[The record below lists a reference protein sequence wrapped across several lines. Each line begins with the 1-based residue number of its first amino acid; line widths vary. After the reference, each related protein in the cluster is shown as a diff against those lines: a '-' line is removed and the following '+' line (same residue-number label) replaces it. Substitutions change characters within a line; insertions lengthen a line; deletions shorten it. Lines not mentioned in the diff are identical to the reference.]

1 MSDLRN
7 SLWIL
12 TATSIAV
19 VTMWLV
25 VLPSV
30 HAQSPPDAPLFVRA
44 SVDNDRPYL
53 GQQITYIFKLYQKS
67 GITLPSGDV
76 RYESPDFAG
85 FWNSQ
90 SVEQDEYTETIDSNE
105 YRVIE
110 LRTVLFP
117 TVLGTIAI
125 EAAALTVS
133 DGTTGGQGK
142 LEAPPVTVQVRPLPS
157 GSPGG
162 FTGAVGRFDISAE
175 ADSAAGQVNEP
186 VQLRVTV
193 SGEGNIE
200 ALPDPAWP
208 EFAGWRVIESPADTD
223 SQVVAGQIT
232 GSRTYGIVL
241 VPEQAGELTI
251 PEIGYTHFDPGLGE
265 YVKAATAP
273 IVISVA
279 GADGLPEVPPIP
291 DSDPATEEE
300 APEMRPIKPVPPSLS
315 QAGRELTGSTF
326 YWAAWSIPALVIVG
340 AALWRR
346 RRARLE
352 TTRAGALRRNALPDA
367 QEVLS
372 HALTTGVD
380 PRAASAQAVLSYLSA
395 RLETPV
401 SGLTRQALLR
411 RLREA
416 GVGSD
421 LERRVEDTLSAG
433 EATRYSPPSDSSI
446 ETRDY
451 SNRAS
456 QLLSELEGAIGQ

>member
-1 MSDLRN
+1 MSDLRKF
-7 SLWIL
+7 LRIL
-12 TATSIAV
+12 TVTSIVV
-19 VTMWLV
+19 VTMSLV
-25 VLPSV
+25 ILPSA
-30 HAQSPPDAPLFVRA
+30 HAQSPPDASLFVRA

-67 GITLPSGDV
+67 GVTLPSGEV

-105 YRVIE
+105 YQVIE

-117 TVLGTIAI
+117 TVQGTVAI
-125 EAAALTVS
+125 KAAALTIP
-133 DGTTGGQGK
+133 DGTPGGQGK

-162 FTGAVGRFDISAE
+162 FTGAVGRFDIFAE

-251 PEIGYTHFDPGLGE
+251 PEIGYTHFDPGLE
-265 YVKAATAP
+265 QYVEAGTAP
-273 IVISVA
+273 IVISVV
-279 GADGLPEVPPIP
+279 GAERLPEVPPLP
-291 DSDPATEEE
+291 DPATGEEG
-300 APEMRPIKPVPPSLS
+300 PEMKSIKPAPPSLS
-315 QAGRELTGSTF
+315 QAGREFIGSTL
-326 YWAAWSIPALVIVG
+326 YWAVWSLPALAIVG
-340 AALWRR
+340 AVLWRR

-352 TTRAGALRRNALPDA
+352 TARAEALKRNALPDA
-367 QEVLS
+367 QEALS
-372 HALTTGVD
+372 RALTTGVD
-380 PRAASAQAVLSYLSA
+380 PRAATAQAVVSYLSA

-401 SGLTRQALLR
+401 SGLTRQGLLER
-411 RLREA
+411 IRDA

-421 LERRVEDTLSAG
+421 LERRVEESLSAG
-433 EATRYSPPSDSSI
+433 EAVSYSPPSDSSI
-446 ETRDY
+446 EAGDY
-451 SNRAS
+451 ANRAA

>member
-1 MSDLRN
+1 MSL
-7 SLWIL
+7 
-12 TATSIAV
+12 
-19 VTMWLV
+19 M

-30 HAQSPPDAPLFVRA
+30 HAQSPPDVPLFVRA

-67 GITLPSGDV
+67 DVTLPSGEV

-117 TVLGTIAI
+117 TVQGTVAI
-125 EAAALTVS
+125 KAAALTVP

-157 GSPGG
+157 GPPGG

-175 ADSAAGQVNEP
+175 ADSDAGQVNEP

-232 GSRTYGIVL
+232 GSRIYGIVL
-241 VPEQAGELTI
+241 VPEQSGELTI
-251 PEIGYTHFDPGLGE
+251 PEIGYTHFDPGLEE
-265 YVKAATAP
+265 YVEAATAP
-273 IVISVA
+273 IVISVV
-279 GADGLPEVPPIP
+279 GADGLPEVPPLP
-291 DSDPATEEE
+291 DLAAGEEG
-300 APEMRPIKPVPPSLS
+300 PEMKPIKPAPPSLS
-315 QAGRELTGSTF
+315 QAGREITGSTL
-326 YWAAWSIPALVIVG
+326 YWAAWILPALVIVG
-340 AALWRR
+340 AVLWRR

-352 TTRAGALRRNALPDA
+352 TARAEALKRNALPDA
-367 QEVLS
+367 QESLS
-372 HALTTGVD
+372 RALTTGVD
-380 PRAASAQAVLSYLSA
+380 PRAATAQAVLSYLSA

-401 SGLTRQALLR
+401 SGLTRQALLQ

-421 LERRVEDTLSAG
+421 LERRVEEILSAG
-433 EATRYSPPSDSSI
+433 ESTSYTPRADSSI
-446 ETRDY
+446 EAGDY
-451 SNRAS
+451 ANRAS
-456 QLLSELEGAIGQ
+456 QLLSDLEGAIGQ

>member
-7 SLWIL
+7 LLRIL

-19 VTMWLV
+19 VTMSLV

-67 GITLPSGDV
+67 GVTLPSGEV

-110 LRTVLFP
+110 LQTVLFP
-117 TVLGTIAI
+117 SVLGTIAI

-133 DGTTGGQGK
+133 DGTAGGQSK
-142 LEAPPVTVQVRPLPS
+142 LKAPPLTVQVRPLPS

-175 ADSAAGQVNEP
+175 VDLAAGQVNEP

-208 EFAGWRVIESPADTD
+208 EFDGWRVIESPADSD
-223 SQVVAGQIT
+223 SQVVAGRIT

-251 PEIGYTHFDPGLGE
+251 PEIGYTHFDPGLEE
-265 YVKAATAP
+265 YVEAATAP
-273 IVISVA
+273 IVISVV
-279 GADGLPEVPPIP
+279 GADGLPEVPPLP
-291 DSDPATEEE
+291 DPATGEEV
-300 APEMRPIKPVPPSLS
+300 PEIKPIKPVPPSLS
-315 QAGRELTGSTF
+315 QAGREFTGSTL
-326 YWAAWSIPALVIVG
+326 YWAAWSIPVLVIVG
-340 AALWRR
+340 AVLWRR

-352 TTRAGALRRNALPDA
+352 TARAEALRRNALPDA
-367 QEVLS
+367 QEALS
-372 HALTTGVD
+372 RALTTGVD
-380 PRAASAQAVLSYLSA
+380 PRAATAQAVLSYLSA

-401 SGLTRQALLR
+401 SGLTRQELLER
-411 RLREA
+411 IREA

-421 LERRVEDTLSAG
+421 LERRVEEILSAG
-433 EATRYSPPSDSSI
+433 EAASYTPPADESL

-451 SNRAS
+451 ANRAS

>member
-7 SLWIL
+7 LLRIL

-19 VTMWLV
+19 VTMSLV

-30 HAQSPPDAPLFVRA
+30 HAQSPPDVPLFVRA

-67 GITLPSGDV
+67 DVTLPSGEV

-90 SVEQDEYTETIDSNE
+90 SVEQDEYTETIDSKE

-117 TVLGTIAI
+117 TVQGTVAI
-125 EAAALTVS
+125 KAAALTVP
-133 DGTTGGQGK
+133 DGTTGGEGK

-157 GSPGG
+157 GPPGG

-208 EFAGWRVIESPADTD
+208 EFDGWRVIESPADTD

-251 PEIGYTHFDPGLGE
+251 PVIGYTHFDPGLEE
-265 YVKAATAP
+265 YVEAATAP
-273 IVISVA
+273 IVISVV
-279 GADGLPEVPPIP
+279 GADGLPEVPPLP
-291 DSDPATEEE
+291 DPAAGEEG
-300 APEMRPIKPVPPSLS
+300 PEMKPIKPAPPSLS
-315 QAGRELTGSTF
+315 QAGREFTGSTL
-326 YWAAWSIPALVIVG
+326 YWAAWSLPALAIVG
-340 AALWRR
+340 AVLWRR

-352 TTRAGALRRNALPDA
+352 TARAEALKRNALPDA
-367 QEVLS
+367 QELLSRVLN
-372 HALTTGVD
+372 TGVD
-380 PRAASAQAVLSYLSA
+380 PRAATAQAVLSYLSA

-401 SGLTRQALLR
+401 SGLTRQALLER
-411 RLREA
+411 IREA

-421 LERRVEDTLSAG
+421 LERRVEEILSAG

-446 ETRDY
+446 EAGDY
-451 SNRAS
+451 AKRAS